1 MHRAVAITLTFDPRP
16 SAVRSPPRPEGEP
29 LGEDVQAYEVDEWSA
44 ERAPRLR
51 LTDSCPCRL
60 RRYVSLGFGVL
71 LFLVSWMGS
80 ASAEPPPSIRETAP
94 AGVSLSVGLPHRGEL
109 VGAASICAWDGT
121 LFHTYSCRR
130 GISWGTQELV
140 DLLVR
145 VGRRFKEAEP
155 GYRMI
160 VGNLSRRGGGE
171 IRYSVSH
178 QSGRDVDLGLIL
190 QAKGRQHL
198 PLPLARIKPDGTGAK
213 DGQLFRFDDARNW
226 SLVKELLAE
235 PAVQWIFVADWLK
248 ARMLDHARDQG
259 EPLELLMRAE
269 FVLHQPSSS
278 SPHDDHFHVRVY
290 CDEGSLL
297 AGCRQGAPFW
307 GWAEG
312 RSRRFEERIDEL
324 AELVRFGDR
333 AQELEGL
340 AQLTLFA
347 RPEAAVHVIH
357 TWPPAD
363 AELRAASL
371 RYLRGIDRRPYVA
384 LLLDRAAQGL
394 QRGWAE
400 ALMPLVVDA
409 PPRLIDR
416 FLEDAERI
424 CEAPARAR
432 TRILRLARNGSSP
445 RALATLV
452 GCWRGQSAEL
462 DRALRQTARAVL
474 NRTFRSVRELANY
487 LERHGHEDGLDLLLS
502 SVKGVCRGGRFYPK
516 ALAAEILAGGGRR
529 EVGVR
534 VLERLFP
541 YRFSHRYSDRRLH
554 QRWFTVLENYLQLGM
569 APCEAKV
576 LKERIA
582 RGAQK

>member
-1 MHRAVAITLTFDPRP
+1 VRRA
-16 SAVRSPPRPEGEP
+16 
-29 LGEDVQAYEVDEWSA
+29 
-44 ERAPRLR
+44 APVL
-51 LTDSCPCRL
+51 
-60 RRYVSLGFGVL
+60 SLIAC
-71 LFLVSWMGS
+71 LVSWAGS
-80 ASAEPPPSIRETAP
+80 AVAEPPPSTRETTPPGA
-94 AGVSLSVGLPHRGEL
+94 SLSVGLPHRGEI
-109 VGAASICAWDGT
+109 VGAASVCAWDGT
-121 LFHTYSCRR
+121 VFHTYSCRR

-145 VGRRFKEAEP
+145 VGRRFREQEP
-155 GYRMI
+155 GYQMI
-160 VGNLSRRGGGE
+160 VGNLSRRRGGE

-198 PLPLARIKPDGTGAK
+198 PLPLARIKPDGTGAE
-213 DGQLFRFDDARNW
+213 DGQVFRFDDARNW
-226 SLVKELLAE
+226 ALVKELLAE

-248 ARMLDHARDQG
+248 QRMLDHARDRG

-278 SPHDDHFHVRVY
+278 SPHDDHYHVRVY
-290 CDEGSLL
+290 CSEPSLL

-307 GWAEG
+307 GWADG
-312 RSRRFEERIDEL
+312 RSGRFEQRVDEL
-324 AELVRFGDR
+324 LEWVRFGDR

-340 AQLTLFA
+340 EQLTLFG

-357 TWPPAD
+357 AWPPAD
-363 AELRAASL
+363 AALKAASL

-394 QRGWAE
+394 KHGWGE
-400 ALMPLVVDA
+400 ALMPLVVNA

-416 FLEDAERI
+416 FLEDAEQI

-432 TRILRLARNGSSP
+432 TRILRLAWNSSSP

-462 DRALRQTARAVL
+462 DRELRKTARAVL
-474 NRTFRSVRELANY
+474 NRTFRTVRELAGY
-487 LERHGHEDGLDLLLS
+487 LKRHGHEDGLDLLLTS
-502 SVKGVCRGGRFYPK
+502 MKGVCRGGRLYPK

-529 EVGVR
+529 EVAVR

-541 YRFSHRYSDRRLH
+541 YRFSQRYSHRRLH
-554 QRWFTVLENYLQLGM
+554 QRWFTVLENYLHLGM

-576 LKERIA
+576 LRERIA
-582 RGAQK
+582 RGVRR